1 MPRPITHSAPVPAP
15 VDKVHAALVSEQ
27 YWKDRVDEIGGPDA
41 KLVSATALNG
51 TISVVM
57 SQSIPEEELPAAVTA
72 FKKGPLV
79 IERTESWGP
88 LGGNR
93 AQGKFGATVEGAPAV
108 ISGTTLL
115 EGDETSAT
123 MSLSGT
129 TEVKVPIFG
138 GKIEAMIS
146 EQVLSLIDAEHDFT
160 GNWIAEN
167 LA

>member
-1 MPRPITHSAPVPAP
+1 MPRPITHSASVPAP

-27 YWKDRVDEIGGPDA
+27 YWKDRIDQIGGPGA
-41 KLVSATALNG
+41 ELVGVTAQNG

-57 SQSIPEEELPAAVTA
+57 TQSIPEEELPAAVTA
-72 FKKGPLV
+72 FKKGALV

-88 LGGNR
+88 LGGGR
-93 AQGKFGATVEGAPAV
+93 AEGKFGATVEGAPAA

-115 EGDETSAT
+115 EGSDTSST

-129 TEVKVPIFG
+129 TEVKIPIFG

-146 EQVLSLIDAEHDFT
+146 EQVLALIDNEHDFT
-160 GNWIAEN
+160 GEWIAKN
-167 LA
+167 L